1 MKVVL
6 QRVKSASVKVDNS
19 LISEISSGYLLLW
32 CIEKGDIPEDIETL
46 TNKIIN
52 LRIFPD
58 EQGKMNKSIIDA
70 NGEILLVSQ
79 FTLSGNIQ
87 KGNRPSFINSQD
99 PEIAKKMIDD
109 VENNNLDKEIFLE
122 MENKINNNILNLKII
137 SSLNKDDKFLN
148 IISRDFNLYFV
159 FLINTFNQ

>member
-32 CIEKGDIPEDIETL
+32 CIEKGDTPEDIETL

-58 EQGKMNKSIIDA
+58 EQGKMNKSLIDA
-70 NGEILLVSQ
+70 NGEIL
-79 FTLSGNIQ
+79 
-87 KGNRPSFINSQD
+87 
-99 PEIAKKMIDD
+99 
-109 VENNNLDKEIFLE
+109 
-122 MENKINNNILNLKII
+122 
-137 SSLNKDDKFLN
+137 
-148 IISRDFNLYFV
+148 
-159 FLINTFNQ
+159 